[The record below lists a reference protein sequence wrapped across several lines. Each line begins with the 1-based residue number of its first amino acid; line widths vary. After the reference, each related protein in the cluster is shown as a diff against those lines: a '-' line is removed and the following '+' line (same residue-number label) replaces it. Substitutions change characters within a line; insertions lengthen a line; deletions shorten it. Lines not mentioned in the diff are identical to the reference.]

1 MQRNVN
7 IPELFAQVIVSV
19 SGRKVD
25 HPFTYRVPP
34 ELSESLREGALV
46 RVPFRRR
53 NLPGYVVGLS
63 QTSGD
68 FSGEVLPI
76 GEILDPELF
85 SGEEMLPLARWMSD
99 YYCATLIESLNSIL
113 PRPVRTALTRKR
125 KKAAPRSPAAPAEE
139 IFQGVPADEPLQEE
153 NDPFLTEIKE
163 SIEGKVYKTF
173 LLHLSSSDKRMA
185 LYRRAINICLD
196 AGREVIFLTPESSLL
211 PDLLPAL
218 SLHSALPPR
227 ERFERWLRIR
237 NGEVRVVSGTRSAV
251 FAPLKNIG
259 LIILEE
265 EQDSGYKQE
274 NAPRYHS
281 RQVAFRRAR
290 HHGAVVLLG
299 SASPSVESYYAARK
313 GLFRASAPESESI
326 SAPEVLV
333 VDMREEWKRR
343 SRGLLGGTLIRR
355 LRETLDSGGRA
366 ALFIN
371 RRGFSSSLQC
381 PDCGFIFRCPRCSIS
396 LAFNRA
402 ARRLTCH
409 YCSHSEEAPD
419 TCPSCAS
426 SSLKTLG
433 SGTQKIMEAFSTL
446 LPGVPATRWDSDA
459 SGEEAA
465 LKGFL
470 DFVRGDCRVL
480 IGTQGACRLP
490 GFPHVE
496 LAAMLFAD
504 TTLSFSDFRAGERAY
519 HLLSRMKGLA
529 KEDGLGLFLIQTCLP
544 EHHAIRAVATG
555 EERLFYNTEILSR
568 KELGYPPFKHLARVL
583 LSGANEA
590 EVEKAALLLTKKMAS
605 AGLGPKTDILGPAP
619 CPLLKLRSKS
629 RWHLLL
635 RSGKID
641 EAVRVLRSALWDL
654 PLIGVAVS
662 VDVDPLDL
670 I

>member
-1 MQRNVN
+1 
-7 IPELFAQVIVSV
+7 VIVCV

-34 ELSESLREGALV
+34 EFSESLREGALL

-53 NLPGYVVGLS
+53 SLPGYVVGLS
-63 QTSGD
+63 NMPGD

-85 SGEEMLPLARWMSD
+85 SGAEMLPLAKWMSD
-99 YYCATLIESLNSIL
+99 YYCATFIESLNSIL

-125 KKAAPRSPAAPAEE
+125 KKAAPLSPAAPAEE
-139 IFQGVPADEPLQEE
+139 ITRRIPPEDLLPEE
-153 NDPFLTEIKE
+153 DIPFLTEIRD
-163 SIEGKVYKTF
+163 SIEGKKFKTF
-173 LLHLSSSDKRMA
+173 LLHRSSADKRMA
-185 LYRRAINICLD
+185 LYRRAIRICLET
-196 AGREVIFLTPESSLL
+196 GREAIFLAPESSLL

-218 SLHSALPPR
+218 PLHSALPPR

-237 NGEVRVVSGTRSAV
+237 SGEVKVVSGTRSAV

-265 EQDSGYKQE
+265 EQDPGYKQE
-274 NAPRYHS
+274 NAPRYHA

-290 HHGAVVLLG
+290 HHGAAVLLG
-299 SASPSVESYYAARK
+299 SASPSVESYYAAGK
-313 GLFRASAPESESI
+313 GIFSTGGPGGEKVRP
-326 SAPEVLV
+326 PEVVV
-333 VDMREEWKRR
+333 VDLREEWKRK

-355 LRETLDSGGRA
+355 IRETLDRGGQA

-371 RRGFSSSLQC
+371 RKGFSSSLQC
-381 PDCGFIFRCPRCSIS
+381 PDCGFTFRCPRCSIS
-396 LAFNRA
+396 LSFHRTG
-402 ARRLTCH
+402 RHLTCR
-409 YCSHSEEAPD
+409 YCAHSQEAPD

-426 SSLKTLG
+426 FSFRTPG
-433 SGTQKIMEAFSTL
+433 SGTQKIMESFSAL
-446 LPGVPATRWDSDA
+446 FPGVPATRWDGDL
-459 SGEEAA
+459 SGDEAA
-465 LKGFL
+465 RKGFE

-490 GFPHVE
+490 GFPRVE

-504 TTLSFSDFRAGERAY
+504 PSLNFSDFRAGERTY
-519 HLLSRMKGLA
+519 QLLNMIMGLA
-529 KEDGLGLFLIQTCLP
+529 PENGRGLFLIQTCSP
-544 EHHAIRAVATG
+544 EHPALRAVATG
-555 EERLFYNTEILSR
+555 REKLFYNTEILSR

-583 LSGANEA
+583 LSGPDEK
-590 EVEKAALLLTKKMAS
+590 EVEKAAFLLAGKIAG

-619 CPLLKLRSKS
+619 CPLPKLRSKS

-635 RSGKID
+635 RSGRID
-641 EAVRVLRSALWDL
+641 AAVRVLRGALWDL
-654 PLIGVAVS
+654 HLAGISVG